1 MTGMWHAVLI
11 VLSQTIYTW
20 TDSRGTVHYT
30 DDPTTIPANVKAKTT
45 DGDEL
50 SHTGPTPKLE
60 RAPEPE
66 RAPPSTL
73 SAAQGGTSDEDYWRK
88 EFRAARDK
96 VRTLEDELAADTRK
110 YDDPSRLPMS
120 GTYYCSPGFYAPG
133 FVGPGFVGP
142 GFVGPGSFGP
152 GYRSFSRSQVGFGAS
167 LNVPLGTAGSLN
179 VNAGATQAV
188 NRGNTTVAPFAGY
201 PGTIGFGYGGPCWYQ
216 MDGQYAYVRDRMDK
230 TKAALARAKEDL
242 ADLERRAA
250 NAAVP
255 LEWRR

>member
-1 MTGMWHAVLI
+1 MTGMWHAVLL

-45 DGDEL
+45 EGGDL
-50 SHTGPTPKLE
+50 SHTGPAPKIE

-66 RAPPSTL
+66 RA
-73 SAAQGGTSDEDYWRK
+73 AAAPASQGGTSDEEYWRK
-88 EFRAARDK
+88 EFRAVREK

-110 YDDPSRLPMS
+110 YDDPSRMPMS
-120 GTYYCSPGFYAPG
+120 GTYYCSPGFYSPGFVSPGYYAPG
-133 FVGPGFVGP
+133 F
-142 GFVGPGSFGP
+142 
-152 GYRSFSRSQVGFGAS
+152 RSFSRSQVGFGAS
-167 LNVPLGTAGSLN
+167 LNVPLGNAGALN

-201 PGTIGFGYGGPCWYQ
+201 PGSVGFGYGGPCWYQ
-216 MDGQYAYVRDRMDK
+216 MDGQYAYVRDRMEK